1 MFNSKIAAFLR
12 NAKREDR
19 EAATP
24 LIVFD
29 KIISGSHG
37 VKWEEHQNNH
47 NLNNFNSN
55 WDVLLPEPMQSF
67 AERIEHVFIDHSPGN
82 IKVYKLSERRYI
94 FAYKHCEHNDTR
106 DIVWLAGLIEEL
118 ELDVDIILWDGYWE
132 KLLLDITIPK
142 DTVDSEIWTGV

>member
-1 MFNSKIAAFLR
+1 MRRILPLTLQQFFISSMK
-12 NAKREDR
+12 EDR
-19 EAATP
+19 DNATP

-37 VKWEEHQNNH
+37 VKYAVHQNNH
-47 NLNNFNSN
+47 MLYRFNSN
-55 WDVLLPEPMQSF
+55 WDVLLPEPIQSF
-67 AERIEHVFIDHSPGN
+67 AESVEAVFFDHSPGN

-106 DIVWLAGLIEEL
+106 DIIWLANLIEEM
-118 ELDVDIILWDGYWE
+118 EFDVDIILWDGYWE

-142 DTVDSEIWTGV
+142 EK